1 MLYLHQQLSRIQP
14 LLFNAHT
21 NKKKLFNEKFVLNL
35 FDHVMREII
44 HQVAIA
50 FRLCNFE
57 FTYIKR
63 KHRNS
68 NTNVLR
74 SSTYVLNMDLQ
85 EEIEALR
92 AILMNDVTVDPSGGE
107 TRVDMK
113 LEGYMITIKLQGEMF
128 IILKGHFA

>member
-1 MLYLHQQLSRIQP
+1 
-14 LLFNAHT
+14 
-21 NKKKLFNEKFVLNL
+21 
-35 FDHVMREII
+35 MREII
-44 HQVAIA
+44 HQLAIA

-57 FTYIKR
+57 LTYIKR
-63 KHRNS
+63 KHQNS

-92 AILMNDVTVDPSGGE
+92 AILMNDVAVYPSGGE
-107 TRVDMK
+107 MRVDMK
-113 LEGYMITIKLQGEMF
+113 LEGYTITITLQGEMF